1 MQYSPVA
8 YPLSF
13 EKQQRISLW
22 TYEVHNS
29 CSSGFPSPFIPEPL
43 SPMEPGPSSYYT
55 PNLNAPWQH
64 QHLHQYGFRVN
75 GPSSD
80 DDCDKIT
87 IVFDVDKRYTDLPNP
102 SSNPLVTS
110 DPALLKS
117 EYTRVI
123 NQRLAFE
130 LELWHAQRMLRG
142 APSNP
147 DNIQRVDTAD
157 HAVEAASEA
166 VRYIEAHVR
175 MYKVPLDLN
184 ALFFKTYKPI
194 DYVVPEGE
202 SYGAQLL
209 PQRQQQQP
217 LAPYSLRMGQQ
228 SQQNVPLP
236 TQTLPQRQQQPLAP
250 YSLRMMGQ
258 QQQKQQHQQQQ
269 FVWPQPVFSHPLPL
283 PMHTYAPCAPVWP
296 VDHSYPMAFR
306 TVQV

>member
-1 MQYSPVA
+1 MPE
-8 YPLSF
+8 P
-13 EKQQRISLW
+13 
-22 TYEVHNS
+22 
-29 CSSGFPSPFIPEPL
+29 PSPLEP
-43 SPMEPGPSSYYT
+43 SSSSSYYPPT
-55 PNLNAPWQH
+55 APWQH
-64 QHLHQYGFRVN
+64 PHQYGFRVN
-75 GPSSD
+75 GPSSGGFSPPSPYPTAD

-87 IVFDVDKRYTDLPNP
+87 IVFDVVKRYTDLPNP

-110 DPALLKS
+110 DPALLKA

-202 SYGAQLL
+202 SYGGWVDGALPVQAQ
-209 PQRQQQQP
+209 PQRQQQLQP
-217 LAPYSLRMGQQ
+217 LGGYRM
-228 SQQNVPLP
+228 
-236 TQTLPQRQQQPLAP
+236 
-250 YSLRMMGQ
+250 RMMGQ
-258 QQQKQQHQQQQ
+258 QVQQQQQQ

-283 PMHTYAPCAPVWP
+283 PMQTYAPCAPVWP